1 MVSEN
6 HENYAAYPSLT
17 LEDRYLCDLDM
28 LLLGA
33 FSPLEGFLC
42 EEDYVSVVERCRL
55 ANGALWSMP
64 IVLPVSGAD
73 HERLKGADNVLLK
86 DKTGLPIAILEV
98 NRAVGSRYKPD
109 LVKECVN
116 VYGTDDMNHPY
127 VKIVMDLGADCYYYG
142 GKVVKIRDVV
152 HYDFVENR
160 MSAAESRAMIDRK
173 GWKVVVGFQTR
184 NPMHRSH
191 FELTKF
197 AVREAGEEAKLLLTP
212 VVGVTQLCDVNYH
225 VRVRCY
231 QKLMPYYA
239 KEGLEAELVLLPLS
253 MRMAGPR
260 EALWHAQIRK
270 NYGCTHFIVGR
281 DHAGPSYKKKNGES
295 FYGPYDA
302 HKILNEYKNELGVEI
317 ILSKMIV
324 YIDGVYKP
332 ENEISVE
339 DSKRIMNI
347 SGTEQRRLLNDG
359 AEIPEWFSFP
369 EIVEELRCE
378 YKHMNR
384 RGLCLYFTGLSG
396 SGKSTLANCVMQK
409 IMETEKHRNI
419 SLLDADIIRTHLSK
433 GLGFSR
439 EDRSANVRRI
449 GYVSSEIVKH
459 NGIVLVA
466 NIAPYA
472 DDRAANREIISGGGA
487 GNYVEIYVKTSLE
500 MCEKRD
506 VKGLYK
512 LAREGK
518 IKEFTGISDP
528 YEEPEGAEIVVDGG
542 DDLDVIVGKIVGWLR
557 AKEYI

>member
-1 MVSEN
+1 MVLNN
-6 HENYAAYPSLT
+6 HENYTSYPFLT

-28 LLLGA
+28 LLLGG
-33 FSPLEGFLC
+33 FSPLEGFLS
-42 EEDYVSVVERCRL
+42 EDDYVSVVEKCRL
-55 ANGALWSMP
+55 ANGTLWSMP
-64 IVLPVSGAD
+64 IVLPVSLSD

-86 DKTGLPIAILEV
+86 DKTGLPIAVLEV
-98 NRAVGSRYKPD
+98 GASKYKPD
-109 LVKECVN
+109 LLKECLN
-116 VYGTDDMNHPY
+116 VYGTDDTNHPY
-127 VKIVMDLGADCYYYG
+127 VKIVMDLGDCYYYG
-142 GKVVKIRDVV
+142 GRVIKIRDVV

-160 MSAAESRAMIDRK
+160 LSAEQSRALIAK
-173 GWKVVVGFQTR
+173 NGWKVVVGFQTR

-197 AVREAGEEAKLLLTP
+197 ALKEAGEDAKLLLTP
-212 VVGVTQLCDVNYH
+212 VVGVTQQCDVNYH

-231 QKLMPYYA
+231 QKLMPYY
-239 KEGLEAELVLLPLS
+239 KECGGAELVLLPLS

-281 DHAGPSYKKKNGES
+281 DHAGPSYKKKNGQN

-302 HKILNEYKNELGVEI
+302 HQLLTQYKDELGVEI

-324 YIDGVYKP
+324 YINGVYKP
-332 ENEISVE
+332 ENEISAE
-339 DSKRIMNI
+339 DSKYIMNI

-359 AEIPEWFSFP
+359 LEIPEWFSFP

-409 IMETEKHRNI
+409 IMESEKHRNI
-419 SLLDADIIRTHLSK
+419 SILDADIIRTHLSK

-439 EDRSANVRRI
+439 EDRSSNVRRI
-449 GYVSSEIVKH
+449 GYVTSEIVKH
-459 NGIVLVA
+459 NGIAIVA
-466 NIAPYA
+466 NIAPYTS
-472 DDRAANREIISGGGA
+472 DRAANRELISSDG

-500 MCEKRD
+500 VCEKRD

-528 YEEPEGAEIVVDGG
+528 YEEPESAEIVVDGG
-542 DDLDVIVGKIVGWLR
+542 DDLSLIVGKIVGWLR
-557 AKEYI
+557 SKEFI